1 MPDPGSD
8 FTHRLQNLLEV
19 CRSLSGQLELEP
31 LLHAMIESSSSLTS
45 SESSS
50 ILVYD
55 KTSQDLHFLAAPWY
69 MLDRMKSVGI
79 PLEGSVAGWVFSN
92 NQPYL
97 VYHGENDARIHRQT
111 DRELNFTTR
120 SLLAVPMTFKGQ
132 TIGVLEAV
140 NKAYNSHY
148 NEEDVFILETLASQA
163 AIAIENRRLLEET
176 QQAYQKAI
184 ELDRMKS
191 DFIAIASH
199 ELRTPLGVIL
209 GHATFLQ
216 ETATLEDREEL
227 EIIVRSAMRLKEIVE
242 DFSNIDHFEHGLS
255 RVRRGKV
262 IMQQVIREVV
272 DGFHDLAGERQ
283 IKLVMDVPQPHLL
296 MEGEAG
302 KIAIALR
309 EVVKNGL
316 TFANPGGQVRV
327 KAESVPGFIK
337 ISVSD
342 NGIGIPT
349 EEHEKIFQRFYQVEK
364 HLTRRHGGMG
374 LGLSIAKDMI
384 EIHGGRIWV
393 ESVEGKG
400 SRFSFL
406 LPVNP
411 AQSSAAERVFIS

>member
-1 MPDPGSD
+1 MPEMITDY
-8 FTHRLQNLLEV
+8 THRLQSLLAV

-31 LLHAMIESSSSLTS
+31 LLHAMIEASSSLTC

-50 ILVYD
+50 ILVFD
-55 KTSQDLHFLAAPWY
+55 KTNQALRFAAAPWFI
-69 MLDRMKSVGI
+69 LEKMKLVNV

-92 NQPYL
+92 NQSYMIF
-97 VYHGENDARIHRQT
+97 HAENDERVNRVIDH
-111 DRELNFTTR
+111 ELNFTTR
-120 SLLAVPMTFKGQ
+120 SLLAVPMQFKGQ
-132 TIGVLEAV
+132 VIGVLEAV
-140 NKAYNSHY
+140 NKANDSHY

-209 GHATFLQ
+209 GHASFLE
-216 ETATLEDREEL
+216 ETATPEDREEL
-227 EIIVRSAMRLKEIVE
+227 EVIVRSALRLKEIIE
-242 DFSNIDHFEHGLS
+242 DFSNIDHFERGLS

-262 IMQQVIREVV
+262 ILQQIIQEVA
-272 DGFHDLAGERQ
+272 DGFRELAADRQ
-283 IKLVMDVPQPHLL
+283 VRLVIDFPEKHLIA
-296 MEGEAG
+296 EGEAG
-302 KIAIALR
+302 KIGIALR
-309 EVVKNGL
+309 ELVKNAL
-316 TFANPGGQVRV
+316 VFTNPGGLVRV
-327 KAESVPGFIK
+327 KGEVVPGFAK
-337 ISVSD
+337 ITVTD
-342 NGIGIPT
+342 NGIGIPL
-349 EEHEKIFQRFYQVEK
+349 EEQGKIFQRFYQVEK

-384 EIHGGRIWV
+384 EIHGGRLWV

-406 LPVNP
+406 LPTTA
-411 AQSSAAERVFIS
+411 AQSSAAERVFIT